1 MTVETGISF
10 INQLNETY
18 PRKNDLIKE
27 GDDHI
32 RLVKQVLKL
41 TLPNFD
47 RAVSMS
53 AATMNTLNAAITA
66 TADTLTFNTGITS
79 VANKTWNF
87 AANKL
92 TNVGDPTNAQDAVTL
107 NYLNTGGGASVAWPV
122 NSIFMTLDTR
132 NPNAIFGFGSWTAF
146 AQGRCIIG
154 SGVVTDTRGEARV
167 FNANNQGGEL
177 QHTITYNEMPSHA
190 HSHNLTGT
198 ASASGD
204 HSHSLNGAYKSGGG
218 QHIGQGSNTIYIS
231 QDQTGVSG
239 SHTHAVTIS
248 GGIGAAGG
256 NASMNLMQPYFVVNI
271 WRRVA

>member
-10 INQLNETY
+10 INQLNESF

-47 RAVSMS
+47 KAVSMS
-53 AATMNTLNAAITA
+53 ASTLNTLNAAITP
-66 TADTLTFNTGITS
+66 TSDTMTFNTGITA
-79 VANKTWNF
+79 VANKTWNL
-87 AANKL
+87 AGNKL
-92 TNVGDPTNAQDAVTL
+92 TNVADPTNPQDAVTM
-107 NYLNTGGGASVAWPV
+107 NYLTAGGGANSAWPV
-122 NSIFMTLDTR
+122 NSIYFSVDTR
-132 NPNAIFGFGSWTAF
+132 NPFQILGVGTWVAI

-167 FNANNQGGEL
+167 FNVNNTGGEL
-177 QHTITYNEMPSHA
+177 QHTITINEMPSHA
-190 HSHNLTGT
+190 HGHNLSGT
-198 ASASGD
+198 AAAAGD
-204 HSHSLNGAYKSGGG
+204 HSHSLAGAYKSGGG
-218 QHIGQGSNTIYIS
+218 QHIGQGSNTIYSS

-248 GGIGAAGG
+248 GGIGANGG
-256 NASMNLMQPYFVVNI
+256 NASMNLMQPYFVMNI
-271 WRRVA
+271 WRRTA